1 MKEGSGKSFHGMK
14 SKKDFGKERAMEE
27 IKKYD
32 KEKDIIAYNGV
43 IVVSCFKE
51 RNEMH
56 TEFDEI
62 IEAWKKQRD
71 DKRKEHWDKIR
82 KRKDIFRLFKRKK
95 VA

>member
-1 MKEGSGKSFHGMK
+1 MRL
-14 SKKDFGKERAMEE
+14 KKDSGKERAMAE

-51 RNEMH
+51 RNEMQ

-62 IEAWKKQRD
+62 IEAWRKQRD
-71 DKRKEHWDKIR
+71 KERKEHWNNLR
-82 KRKDIFRLFKRKK
+82 KRKGIFSLFRRKK
-95 VA
+95 AA

>member
-1 MKEGSGKSFHGMK
+1 MKL
-14 SKKDFGKERAMEE
+14 KKDSRKGRAMAE

-51 RNEMH
+51 RNETH

-71 DKRKEHWDKIR
+71 AERKAHWDRLRRQQQK
-82 KRKDIFRLFKRKK
+82 KRNIFRLFKRKK